1 MLGIV
6 WVVTTRNK
14 GCTGIRW
21 AKSKGVA
28 KYQMQARPYNEE
40 LSNPKCQYYR
50 HWGHG
55 LDSAL
60 GLRRKNKK

>member
-1 MLGIV
+1 MLGV
-6 WVVTTRNK
+6 VGVVTTRNK

-40 LSNPKCQYYR
+40 LSNPKCQY
-50 HWGHG
+50 
-55 LDSAL
+55 
-60 GLRRKNKK
+60 